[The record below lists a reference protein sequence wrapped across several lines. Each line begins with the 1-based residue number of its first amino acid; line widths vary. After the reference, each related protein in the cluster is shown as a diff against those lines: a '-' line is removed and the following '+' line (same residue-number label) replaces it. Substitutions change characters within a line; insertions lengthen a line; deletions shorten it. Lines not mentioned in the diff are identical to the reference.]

1 VFTYFPNNYTWSS
14 GLILSMMAGGQL
26 GQIDRWLAPLR
37 DGDPGVEDWTKAWDS
52 AGAQQEEHA
61 ADDLRRGFTR
71 SAGERFLRASTYYL
85 TGERQ
90 TPVGPAKSN
99 SYQHA
104 LRAFGEAVKY
114 LPEKPERVEVPSP
127 DGILPGW
134 LIPAIGATGPTPVV
148 IFYNGFDVT
157 KEILFAMIRD
167 QFATRGIAC
176 LVIDTPG
183 TGEPL
188 RLRGVPS
195 RPDYEV
201 PTSAIVDYLETRSDV
216 DADRIGLLGISL
228 GGYYAPRGAAF
239 EHRIKACVAWGAIW
253 DYGATWQQ
261 RYETSSKTTSVPFW
275 QLPWVMGAG
284 TMEEALAKVKPFS
297 LVDAIGHLT
306 QPLLIVHGEHDG
318 AIPVEDAQK
327 ALDAAGSTDKELRI
341 FTIAEGGAEHVAA
354 DDPDPARQ
362 LITDWFADRLGT
374 IPATPQTAT

>member
-1 VFTYFPNNYTWSS
+1 VFYYFPNNYMWSS
-14 GLILSMMAGGQL
+14 ALTLSMMAGGQL
-26 GQIDRWLAPLR
+26 NQIDRWLSPLR
-37 DGDPGVEDWTKAWDS
+37 DGEPDINEWTKAWDS
-52 AGAQQEEHA
+52 AATQQEEHA
-61 ADDLRRGFTR
+61 ADDLRRGFRR
-71 SAGERFLRASTYYL
+71 SAGERLLRASTYYL

-90 TPVGPAKSN
+90 TPLGPAKTN

-104 LRAFGEAVKY
+104 LHAFTQAVKY
-114 LPEKPERVEVPSP
+114 LPEQPERVEVPSP
-127 DGILPGW
+127 DGMLPGW
-134 LIPAIGATGPTPVV
+134 LIPATGASGPTPIV

-157 KEILFAMIRD
+157 KEILYGIIRD

-201 PTSAIVDYLETRSDV
+201 PTAAIVDYLKTRADV

-261 RYETSSKTTSVPFW
+261 RWESRSKTTSVPFW
-275 QLPWVMGAG
+275 QLPWVMGTD
-284 TMEEALAKVKPFS
+284 TMEQALERVKQWT
-297 LVDAIGHLT
+297 LVDAMPQLT

-318 AIPVEDAQK
+318 AVPLEDAQK
-327 ALDAAGSTDKELRI
+327 AVAAAGSVDKELRI
-341 FTIAEGGAEHVAA
+341 FTIAEGGSEHVAA

-362 LITDWFADRLGT
+362 LITDWFADRLHT
-374 IPATPQTAT
+374 VPATPQPAA

>member
-1 VFTYFPNNYTWSS
+1 MFSYFPDNYMWSS
-14 GLILSMMAGGQL
+14 GVNLSIMAGGQI
-26 GQIDRWLAPLR
+26 GQIDRWLR
-37 DGDPGVEDWTKAWDS
+37 SVDDGDIDAWTKAFDS
-52 AGAQQEEHA
+52 AAAQQEEHA
-61 ADDLRRGFTR
+61 ADDLRRGFLR
-71 SAGERFLRASTYYL
+71 SAGERYLRASTYYL

-90 TPVGPAKSN
+90 TPLGEAKTN
-99 SYQHA
+99 SYTHA
-104 LRAFGEAVKY
+104 LAAFANAVEY

-134 LIPAIGATGPTPVV
+134 LIPATTATGPSPIVV
-148 IFYNGFDVT
+148 FYNGFDVT
-157 KEILFAMIRD
+157 KEILYGMIRD

-201 PTSAIVDYLETRSDV
+201 PTAAIVDYLQTRADV
-216 DADRIGLLGISL
+216 DPDRIGLLGISL

-239 EHRIKACVAWGAIW
+239 EHRIKACVAWGAMW

-261 RYETSSKTTSVPFW
+261 RWDTKSKTTSVPFW
-275 QLPWVMGAG
+275 QLPWVMGTD
-284 TMEEALAKVKPFS
+284 TMEEALARVKQWT
-297 LVDAIGHLT
+297 LVDAMPHLT

-327 ALDAAGSTDKELRI
+327 AIDAAGSTDKELRI
-341 FTIAEGGAEHVAA
+341 FTIAEGGSEHVGS
-354 DDPDPARQ
+354 DDPDPSRQ
-362 LITDWFADRLGT
+362 LICDWFADRLAA
-374 IPATPQTAT
+374 IPARPQSAA